1 MRILLC
7 GAGSIGIRHGKNL
20 LSLKN
25 DIAYF
30 TKKKEIFLKKKIQT
44 FVNLDQGIKTFKP
57 NILFVT
63 NETSK
68 HIDTA
73 FYAAKYNLDVFIEKP
88 ISNKINKVKSL
99 IKILEKKKLINMVG
113 YMLRFHPAFKIIQN
127 IIITK
132 KLGRIIHF
140 YSEWGEYLPNWHIG
154 ENYKKSYAANES
166 LGGGV
171 GLTLSHDLDIIV
183 HLFGKIE
190 YIKKEISNQG
200 LKIKAETNAN
210 FFLKFKNGIS
220 GLIHVDYIQNKT
232 SRYLRIIGTKKTLEF
247 FYLKNLIKIISGKKI
262 KVIKFKNF
270 SRNQMFLDELKY
282 FLKNCKLRRKC
293 EPTIHSSFYLL
304 KNAKLIK

>member
-20 LSLKN
+20 LNLKN

-30 TKKKEIFLKKKIQT
+30 TKKKEIFLNKKIQT
-44 FVNLDQGIKTFKP
+44 FVNLDQGIKKFKP

-88 ISNKINKVKSL
+88 LTNKINKVKSL

-127 IIITK
+127 IIMK
-132 KLGRIIHF
+132 KNLGRIIHF

-154 ENYKKSYAANES
+154 ENYKKSYAANIS
-166 LGGGV
+166 LGGGA

-190 YIKKEISNQG
+190 FIKKEISNHG
-200 LKIKAETNAN
+200 LKINAETNTN

-247 FYLKNLIKIISGKKI
+247 FYLKNLIKIINGKKI

-270 SRNQMFLDELKY
+270 SRNQMFLDEIKY
-282 FLKNCKLRRKC
+282 FLKNCKLRKQC
-293 EPTIHSSFYLL
+293 EPNIHSSFYLL
-304 KNAKLIK
+304 KNANLIK